1 MRLLAAL
8 PLLLASCGLLTAD
21 TFTCQADGPLA
32 GAANGCLEFSDFD
45 DSIGGQQLRL
55 SFAAFCSASGFSE
68 ARPGTCPTE
77 GRIGACREVTD
88 LYTKD
93 AWVYEGG
100 TEEDIDDLT
109 CTSGETLLGPDGAP
123 YDPTP
128 PTDPGSEPLCSPTG
142 DGERTEVVVTNTG
155 SRPITVYWGGFDC
168 AEVEMGPVPAG
179 GTLPVQTT
187 VGHLFRVRAGER
199 VPDALVVLD
208 FEAALDGR
216 YEARW

>member
-77 GRIGACREVTD
+77 GRIGACREVAD

-100 TEEDIDDLT
+100 DEASLEDIV

-128 PTDPGSEPLCSPTG
+128 PTDPGSDPLCSPTDATG
-142 DGERTEVVVTNTG
+142 STEIRVTNTG
-155 SRPITVYWGGFDC
+155 SRPISVYWGGFDC
-168 AEVEMGPVPAG
+168 AEVLMGVVASG
-179 GTLPVQTT
+179 ADLPVQTT

-199 VPDALVVLD
+199 AEDALVLLD
-208 FEAALDGR
+208 FEAQAEGR
-216 YEARW
+216 YDAGW